1 MSAPLAATPVA
12 LTPLQAAW
20 AQFCLRVHAN
30 APRDLRALNS
40 SAALSG
46 RICDLD
52 ALILAAKD
60 MITAVVEDTAPH
72 LKFNPAELVRTIDAH
87 MDDMAGDIRGAL
99 LNAHHGR
106 AA

>member
-1 MSAPLAATPVA
+1 MSAPLAATPVTF
-12 LTPLQAAW
+12 TPLQAAW
-20 AQFCLRVHAN
+20 AIFCARVHCN
-30 APRDLRALNS
+30 QPRDLRALNS
-40 SAALSG
+40 GAALSG
-46 RICDLD
+46 RICDID

-72 LKFNPAELVRTIDAH
+72 LNVNPAELVRTIDAH

-99 LNAHHGR
+99 LDAHHGR